1 MRKVCKTALFLV
13 LVSSIFVTAAGPKG
27 GPEIVRITGVITG
40 INDVTQ
46 QLSVAVSDT
55 ETIIVQ
61 VTDDTVITLTVKK
74 VKYDLEFED
83 LLNGM
88 TVKICVKIVD
98 DILLADKI
106 NVMYGGK

>member
-13 LVSSIFVTAAGPKG
+13 FVSSIFVTAAGPKG

-40 INDVTQ
+40 ITPDIPDG
-46 QLSVAVSDT
+46 DT
-55 ETIIVQ
+55 GQIIVNGTTVQ
-61 VTDDTVITLTVKK
+61 VTLDTVITITVKK
-74 VKYDLEFED
+74 EKEVISFGNLAV
-83 LLNGM
+83 GM
-88 TVKICVKIVD
+88 TVKVCGKIVD

>member
-74 VKYDLEFED
+74 VKYELEFED
-83 LLNGM
+83 LLEGM
-88 TVKICVKIVD
+88 TVKVCGKIVD